1 MPAEQP
7 SMTENY
13 SKRSYSDAIGN
24 APYNPY
30 NPMYFLPREVPIT
43 PVAPVVMNPYVTGDK
58 YGTTTGPINNMLSH
72 SFNIVHGALRDNLV
86 GSKLLSKIR
95 SRSNLLKHVS
105 NALVGIVKEPENE
118 SILDNF
124 IKYYNTPDF
133 TVYSLDYNNN
143 KSVIHKNDVSRI
155 YT

>member
-1 MPAEQP
+1 
-7 SMTENY
+7 MTENY

-30 NPMYFLPREVPIT
+30 YNPMYFLPHDVPIT

-58 YGTTTGPINNMLSH
+58 YGTVTGPINNMLSH
-72 SFNIVHGALRDNLV
+72 SIDIVHGALRDNLV

-118 SILDNF
+118 SILGTF
-124 IKYYNTPDF
+124 INHYNTPDL